1 LYFSIMTSK
10 TLFPFLGSFNVKIFY
25 FQSCAW
31 WDFYTIFRVMSD
43 EAGLFLL
50 KKLPACWRGLFDCS
64 MKHNS
69 STILHRMNEW
79 YQGQTSSQF
88 GGILDWDDLIQSL
101 VVEEPLCTDNSLVL
115 YVSMGT
121 SSITFRAV
129 YIYFFFFSNF
139 PSPHLKEK
147 K

>member
-1 LYFSIMTSK
+1 
-10 TLFPFLGSFNVKIFY
+10 
-25 FQSCAW
+25 
-31 WDFYTIFRVMSD
+31 MSD

-129 YIYFFFFSNF
+129 YIYFFFFKF
-139 PSPHLKEK
+139 PLATFKRK
-147 K
+147 KIIVLEHARNN